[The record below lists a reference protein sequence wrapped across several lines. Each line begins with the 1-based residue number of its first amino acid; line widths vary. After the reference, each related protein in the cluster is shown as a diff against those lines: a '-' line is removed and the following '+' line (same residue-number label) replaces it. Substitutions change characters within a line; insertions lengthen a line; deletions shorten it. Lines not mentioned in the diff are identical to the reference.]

1 MTDELNLKKMLDLA
15 RRADGR
21 CCYTNSDFLDA
32 AQQNELLAHEKEMPA
47 PFYFEGGSGACE
59 RRIAVFGSEE
69 LCGYEFTPPI
79 VCVKIA
85 PKNDRFADDL
95 THRDFLGS
103 LMALGI
109 KREVLGD
116 IFIDGGCGYLF
127 CLDTIAPFIIDN
139 LRQVRRTTT
148 VCETVSEPPVAEPTL
163 QTERVNIA
171 SERLDAIIS
180 AVWRMSRGNS
190 AQLIRA
196 QRVFISARLC
206 ESCSYQLKP
215 GDTVSARGFGKFIYR
230 GVEKETKKGRLFVVI
245 DRFV

>member
-1 MTDELNLKKMLDLA
+1 MQEELNLKKMLDLA
-15 RRADGR
+15 RRADGH

-32 AQQNELLAHEKEMPA
+32 AQQSDLLAHANEMPS
-47 PFYFEGGSGACE
+47 PFYFDGGHSACE

-85 PKNDRFADDL
+85 PKSERFSEEL

-127 CLDTIAPFIIDN
+127 CLDTIAPYIIDN
-139 LRQVRRTTT
+139 LIQVRRTSVVCT
-148 VCETVSEPPVAEPTL
+148 VTDELPMPEMKL

-180 AVWRMSRGNS
+180 AVWHMSRGNS
-190 AQLIRA
+190 AQLIKS

-215 GDTVSARGFGKFIYR
+215 DETVSARGFGKFIYR
-230 GVEKETKKGRLFVVI
+230 GIEKETRKGRLFVVI